1 MSQAELS
8 TGKDPQRRKLAK
20 EIVAAAKEG
29 DSADRALL
37 KKYEKQ
43 SDGATRE

>member
-20 EIVAAAKEG
+20 EIG